1 MLTNSIKFK
10 NFKIVKLN
18 QHINKKLNLILN
30 DRSEI
35 INSLSKNYKDNY
47 KINKIKRIVK
57 NKDIKLIGMGGS
69 ILGSKAIF
77 NFFKD
82 KIKKNFIF
90 IDNLENKEIEP
101 SFKKRKL
108 NLIISKSGNTLETIA
123 NCNFLVKKNHKN
135 IFITENKNSYL
146 TKLAAALKAE
156 VIHHNNFIG
165 GRYSVLSE
173 VGMVP
178 AELMGL
184 TTNKFRKFNSLIKDK
199 RFVNSLLTN
208 VSYHLDLIRKKK
220 TNSIIL
226 NYDEKSN
233 DLFLWYQQL
242 IAESLGKK
250 GKGVLPIISSMPK
263 DNHSLMQL
271 YLDGLKNNF
280 YTFFFVK
287 ENKSQFIK
295 KNFLQKSHFYLKKR
309 NLNEIKYSQFM
320 ATQKVFKKKKIPFRS
335 FVVEKRNEEVLGELF
350 VFFMLET
357 ILLARALN
365 INPYNQPAVE
375 LIKSDTK
382 KILINT

>member
-1 MLTNSIKFK
+1 MFNNNI
-10 NFKIVKLN
+10 NFKSFGKKKP
-18 QHINKKLNLILN
+18 NKKLTNFFKKLVSNKNEILISMSSSYKNLYKKTQI
-30 DRSEI
+30 
-35 INSLSKNYKDNY
+35 SKLKTFPN
-47 KINKIKRIVK
+47 VMV
-57 NKDIKLIGMGGS
+57 IGMGGS
-69 ILGSKAIF
+69 ILGARCIY
-77 NFFKD
+77 NFLKH

-90 IDNLENKEIEP
+90 IDNLDNKEIEL

-184 TTNKFRKFNSLIKDK
+184 TTSKFRKFNSLIKDK

-208 VSYHLDLIRKKK
+208 VSYHLDLISKKK

-250 GKGVLPIISSMPK
+250 GKGILPIISSMPR
-263 DNHSLMQL
+263 DNHSLMQF

-287 ENKSQFIK
+287 ENTSQFIK
-295 KNFLQKSHFYLKKR
+295 KNFLQKSHFYLRKR

-320 ATQKVFKKKKIPFRS
+320 ATQNVIKKKKIPFRS

-350 VFFMLET
+350 VFFILET